1 MKCGDEEME
10 KLVEFLLRE
19 TPAHAKELK
28 SDIGLLLGSLENTQ
42 SAVEGMLRQI
52 DKSDYA
58 KIGEYYSMADQ
69 LRNVKE
75 KVSDL
80 EQSILIAD
88 SVEQEDEEE
97 LKGISSDNKVN
108 YEDCK
113 VDSSIPHGLFED
125 FTHKRPIGFSLEGN
139 KYSARDWKQ
148 ILRITCEVLNQKNSE
163 IFDSF
168 VRDKEMQGNTRI
180 YFAYTD
186 DRMYNGRKV
195 SGSNIYIETNH
206 NANGICSI
214 IGNMLE
220 RYSIPVAAIQIYL
233 RSDYSPLHIDDEN
246 IKKNKI

>member
-1 MKCGDEEME
+1 ME
-10 KLVEFLLRE
+10 KLIEFLLRE

-28 SDIGLLLGSLENTQ
+28 SDIGLLLSSLENTQ
-42 SAVEGMLRQI
+42 SAIEGMLRQI

-58 KIGEYYSMADQ
+58 KIGEYYSMADS

-75 KVSDL
+75 QIAELD
-80 EQSILIAD
+80 QSICEKD
-88 SVEQEDEEE
+88 SIEQEDEEE
-97 LKGISSDNKVN
+97 LQGVSCDEKKS

-113 VDSSIPHGLFED
+113 VDNTVPHGLFED
-125 FTHKRPIGFSLEGN
+125 FTHKRPIAFSLDGV

-148 ILRITCEVLNQKNSE
+148 ILRILCEVLNQKDSS

-168 VRDKEMQGNTRI
+168 VRDKNMQGHSRV

-186 DRMYNGRKV
+186 DHMYNGRKV

-220 RYSIPVAAIQIYL
+220 RYNIPVTAIQIYL
-233 RSDYSPLHIDDEN
+233 RSDYSPLHSEEDN
-246 IKKNKI
+246 VKKN